1 MMDSMRNAAK
11 GWAAKVLIGLLV
23 VSFAVWGIADW
34 LPNASRQPLA
44 SVGDTDI
51 TADEFSQA
59 LQQYLQ
65 NLSQQTGQ
73 GVTPEDARRL
83 GLDRAV
89 LNNLIQSAALDNE
102 ARKLNLAA
110 PDIYLARKATENPA
124 FQNGSGQFDP
134 DLFRQILE
142 RNGLNEAAYFAQE
155 RRGLVREALT
165 GTADADIPLS
175 NTLVEAEL
183 RHREEQRDARYFI
196 VKTADTEIAAP
207 TDDEIAKEYESN
219 PAAYTAPEYRSIAV
233 MKAEPAD
240 IVSKITL
247 TDDEVSQ
254 GYERLKSEFFTPEK
268 RTILQLSFPTLEE
281 AQAAQTK
288 LAGGADFLALAKERG
303 FSEQDV
309 TFADKAKTDFFDPAI
324 ADAAFKLNEGQ
335 VSEPIKGALAT
346 VVLKAVKITPEHQAT
361 LDEARPRVEERLK
374 TERAREE
381 ISSIHAAVEDARGAQ
396 SKFEEIAQRAGIPFQ
411 LIQFT
416 DQGRGKE
423 AKTSRFRTRAKC

>member
-1 MMDSMRNAAK
+1 M
-11 GWAAKVLIGLLV
+11 
-23 VSFAVWGIADW
+23 
-34 LPNASRQPLA
+34 
-44 SVGDTDI
+44 
-51 TADEFSQA
+51 
-59 LQQYLQ
+59 
-65 NLSQQTGQ
+65 
-73 GVTPEDARRL
+73 TPEDARRL

-247 TDDEVSQ
+247 TNDEVSQ
-254 GYERLKSEFFTPEK
+254 GYERLISEFFTPEK

-281 AQAAQTK
+281 AQAAQAK

-303 FSEQDV
+303 S
-309 TFADKAKTDFFDPAI
+309 A
-324 ADAAFKLNEGQ
+324 
-335 VSEPIKGALAT
+335 
-346 VVLKAVKITPEHQAT
+346 
-361 LDEARPRVEERLK
+361 
-374 TERAREE
+374 
-381 ISSIHAAVEDARGAQ
+381 
-396 SKFEEIAQRAGIPFQ
+396 
-411 LIQFT
+411 
-416 DQGRGKE
+416 
-423 AKTSRFRTRAKC
+423 SRT